1 MRIESTSNGMGIAD
15 FVFEENTWYKL
26 TVTGKP
32 QGEKCQQTYAI
43 EGPLTIWGDARDKYE
58 GTLRH
63 NDCLVLDAPLKVYA
77 TTSMTISTN
86 EWYYDN
92 HVSTERRPMN
102 GVVRN
107 IAFTNTETDTTMNTI
122 C

>member
-1 MRIESTSNGMGIAD
+1 MLSISSTSAGSSRSA

-32 QGEKCQQTYAI
+32 NGEKCQQTYAI
-43 EGPLTIWGDARDKYE
+43 EGPLTIDGNARDKYE
-58 GTLRH
+58 WTLRN
-63 NDCLVLDAPLKVYA
+63 NDCMVLDAPLKVYA
-77 TTSMTISTN
+77 TSLMRN
-86 EWYYDN
+86 YGPGW
-92 HVSTERRPMN
+92 RPMD

-107 IAFTNTETDTTMNTI
+107 VAFTNTETDTTMNTI